1 MLQRDDGG
9 RHIPSVHMKDE
20 GASGWGDWAPP
31 CDIYAHVPAGTSA
44 YVTVQQQAPE
54 KHGWRGHFLQE
65 DHCLLTESSASRSD
79 TVTWQLYTRDHASAE
94 PIHQQHLDSPGTRL
108 T

>member
-44 YVTVQQQAPE
+44 YVTARHSTRRLRNTGGGGTSCKRTTV
-54 KHGWRGHFLQE
+54 
-65 DHCLLTESSASRSD
+65 SSRKA
-79 TVTWQLYTRDHASAE
+79 VH
-94 PIHQQHLDSPGTRL
+94 PGATP
-108 T
+108 